1 MIIPEET
8 TMFPVSLGELIERE
22 RLTFWYSVPLALIQ
36 LVTHG
41 EIERRDAGSLRWVL
55 FGGEPFPPKYL
66 WQLMEL
72 WPQARFSNVY
82 GPAEVNQCTYYHV
95 PPSDTGVRLSRSRS
109 GRSGR
114 TPKGLDRGCARP
126 RGAVAARWGSCWS
139 GRRP

>member
-1 MIIPEET
+1 MSTFDYLTAPLCGATTVIIPEEA

-41 EIERRDAGSLRWVL
+41 EIERRDARTLRWVL

-66 WQLMEL
+66 WKLMEL

-95 PPSDTGVRLSRSRS
+95 PPSDKGADGPIPI
-109 GRSGR
+109 GRSLGE
-114 TPKGLDRGCARP
+114 L
-126 RGAVAARWGSCWS
+126 
-139 GRRP
+139 